1 LPSSLD
7 PRNEGPPEI
16 EASIEVARFVNE
28 RGGCLYI
35 WADDS
40 GLEHAH
46 TEPPDQP
53 VEFMRIPASGFT
65 VYQDAT
71 IASPPMWKLI
81 YRHIQPHIEARWGNV
96 TVDAGDGSG
105 STG

>member
-1 LPSSLD
+1 
-7 PRNEGPPEI
+7 
-16 EASIEVARFVNE
+16 
-28 RGGCLYI
+28 
-35 WADDS
+35 
-40 GLEHAH
+40 
-46 TEPPDQP
+46 
-53 VEFMRIPASGFT
+53 MRIPASGFP